1 MTPQNHPLFVSRRDF
16 ARGGAA
22 LATAAMVH
30 SSARQDEARL
40 RTKTFDVI
48 IAAVIAAGLLL
59 VSAAGCR
66 PDADRRP
73 DPDAA
78 PRAGSPPESF
88 PKIVVASAML
98 WSTPHSARF
107 RPGFGAPTYSGSGFY
122 ENAPLVPA
130 DRPDAGSDAEPHF
143 PKDWFEDMARAGIDA
158 VDHCFF
164 GTKNLP
170 VLLQTAEAARESG
183 TGVQV
188 LPMIDTMPAAEGM
201 AFLVDLWRNEPL
213 RNHPNLLRFG
223 DRPVVMTFGVH
234 GGDVWRQRL
243 ALAEQAGARYFV
255 ITDVSESRLGRP
267 TVPDDHEPLH
277 GLYRF
282 VELDGSGLPGLAK
295 LARSYDPPKLFGG
308 SVMPGY
314 IGATRQG
321 ILRDHRGTDVFRRN
335 WLQIIDHDPAF
346 VYLSTLNDYTEATE
360 QECSANSTY
369 AYIDL
374 NAYFGGR
381 WKTGA
386 WPARA
391 AGQAFLSYRKAVATT
406 EAIELE
412 LVLLRPELTGKED
425 AAGIAERFRATA
437 SLAMNGADRVGVAPV
452 QPQVFPGHLV
462 WRFWATGTHADG
474 YAVPAVKIEVDGAAL
489 ELPAGAPAPFAI
501 VRNGEPLSRRWLHV
515 PLHRIRPG
523 VAARLAV
530 APTGDGPY
538 PRTIRIEGL
547 PWDDVACGVLER
559 QANSLSPALAPD
571 RLRDGFREEFYAG
584 PGWCPMEYR
593 NGTLKRNVVDQVD
606 RYTAV
611 IRMHDETFVYPA
623 PALVDP
629 PRTLPDAPAVD
640 PATVIDPMI
649 GPGKK
654 MTDRGWLKRDLVL
667 PADATRP
674 TAHQDDDGAW
684 FLRFDGVDDRITQG
698 PIAMPPGPATVE
710 LLLRPADTER
720 MQTVFDS
727 SEPVLSL
734 VLAPGGTLRLLRTD
748 QQLKVVTLAGKTPL
762 QAGTWHHV
770 VAVFTGRSL
779 RLSVDGKQDGPEI
792 PIHGLRSDKET
803 SIGGPALWAKGIR
816 AAGFF
821 KGDIRQFRV
830 LQRSLSP
837 DEIAARSQGLSLPG
851 LGARINGGS
860 SPEGS
865 LPRAGAVSAFTD
877 LR

>member
-1 MTPQNHPLFVSRRDF
+1 MNNLMTFNSGRSL
-16 ARGGAA
+16 
-22 LATAAMVH
+22 LAT
-30 SSARQDEARL
+30 
-40 RTKTFDVI
+40 
-48 IAAVIAAGLLL
+48 VIAAALLL
-59 VSAAGCR
+59 APPAR
-66 PDADRRP
+66 AQ
-73 DPDAA
+73 PDAA
-78 PRAGSPPESF
+78 SGADSNAAARAGAPPEAF
-88 PKIVVASAML
+88 PKIVVGSAML
-98 WSTPHSARF
+98 WGTPHSARF
-107 RPGFGAPTYSGSGFY
+107 RPGFAAPEYSGSGFY

-130 DRPDAGSDAEPHF
+130 DRPDAGADANPHF
-143 PKDWFEDMARAGIDA
+143 PRDWFRDAAHAGIDA
-158 VDHCFF
+158 IDHCFF

-170 VLLQTAEAARESG
+170 VLLQTAEAARQSG
-183 TGVQV
+183 TGVKV

-243 ALAEQAGARYFV
+243 AAAEQAGARYFV

-335 WLQIIDHDPAF
+335 WLQIIAHDPAF

-425 AAGIAERFRATA
+425 AAGIAERFQATA
-437 SLAMNGADRVGVAPV
+437 SLAMNGARRVDVAPV
-452 QPQVFPGHLV
+452 KPQVLPGHAV
-462 WRFWATGTHADG
+462 WRFWAQGPHADG
-474 YAVPAVKIEVDGAAL
+474 YAVPSVKIEVDGAAL
-489 ELPAGAPAPFAI
+489 ELPDGHPAPFAI

-523 VAARLAV
+523 VAARLV
-530 APTGDGPY
+530 VRPTGDGPY

-547 PWDDVACGVLER
+547 PWDDVACAVLER
-559 QANSLSPALAPD
+559 EANSLSPALTAGQ
-571 RLRDGFREEFYAG
+571 LQSGFTEELYAG
-584 PGWCPMEYR
+584 PGWCPMPYLDG
-593 NGTLKRNVVDQVD
+593 NLKRNVVDQVD

-640 PATVIDPMI
+640 PATVIDPAI

-654 MTDRGWLKRDLVL
+654 LVDRGWLKRDLVL
-667 PADATRP
+667 PADATSP

-684 FLRFDGVDDRITQG
+684 FLRFDGVDDRIIQG

-720 MQTVFDS
+720 MQTVVDS

-734 VLAPGGTLRLLRTD
+734 MLAPGGTLRLQRVN
-748 QQLKVVTLAGKTPL
+748 QQREVVTLAGQKPL
-762 QAGTWHHV
+762 QAGAWHHV

-779 RLSVDGKQDGPEI
+779 RLYVDGKQDGPEI

-803 SIGGPALWAKGIR
+803 AIGGPIR
-816 AAGFF
+816 PGGFL
-821 KGDIRQFRV
+821 KGDVRQFRV
-830 LQRSLSP
+830 LQRSLAA
-837 DEIAARSQGLSLPG
+837 DEIAARHQSLSL
-851 LGARINGGS
+851 LGSAGHGEGGS
-860 SPEGS
+860 
-865 LPRAGAVSAFTD
+865 
-877 LR
+877 

>member
-1 MTPQNHPLFVSRRDF
+1 
-16 ARGGAA
+16 
-22 LATAAMVH
+22 
-30 SSARQDEARL
+30 L
-40 RTKTFDVI
+40 RK
-48 IAAVIAAGLLL
+48 
-59 VSAAGCR
+59 
-66 PDADRRP
+66 
-73 DPDAA
+73 
-78 PRAGSPPESF
+78 
-88 PKIVVASAML
+88 
-98 WSTPHSARF
+98 
-107 RPGFGAPTYSGSGFY
+107 
-122 ENAPLVPA
+122 
-130 DRPDAGSDAEPHF
+130 
-143 PKDWFEDMARAGIDA
+143 
-158 VDHCFF
+158 
-164 GTKNLP
+164 
-170 VLLQTAEAARESG
+170 
-183 TGVQV
+183 
-188 LPMIDTMPAAEGM
+188 
-201 AFLVDLWRNEPL
+201 
-213 RNHPNLLRFG
+213 HPNLLRFG

-234 GGDVWRQRL
+234 GGDVWQRRL

-267 TVPDDHEPLH
+267 TVWVDHEPLD

-282 VELDGSGLPGLAK
+282 VELNASGLPGLAK

-321 ILRDHRGTDVFRRN
+321 IIHDHRGTDRFRRN
-335 WLQIIDHDPAF
+335 WLQIVAHDPAF

-374 NAYFGGR
+374 SAYFGGR

-391 AGQAFLSYRKAVATT
+391 AGQAFLSYRKAVATA

-412 LVLLRPELTGKED
+412 LVLLRPELTGAED
-425 AAGIAERFRATA
+425 AAGLAERFRATA
-437 SLAMNGADRVGVAPV
+437 TLAMNGTRRVELDPVAP
-452 QPQVFPGHLV
+452 QVLPGHLV
-462 WRFWATGTHADG
+462 WRFWAKGPHADG
-474 YAVPAVKIEVDGAAL
+474 YAVPSVQITADGAPL
-489 ELPAGAPAPFAI
+489 ELPDGPPAPFAI

-530 APTGDGPY
+530 TATGETAY
-538 PRTIRIEGL
+538 PRMIRIEGL

-559 QANSLSPALAPD
+559 QANSLSPALDAD
-571 RLRDGFREEFYAG
+571 RLREGFREDFYAG

-593 NGTLKRNVVDQVD
+593 DGKLKRNIVDQVD

-611 IRMHDETFVYPA
+611 IRMRDETFVYPA
-623 PALVDP
+623 PALAEP
-629 PRTLPDAPAVD
+629 PRMSPGAPAVE
-640 PATVIDPMI
+640 PATVMDPVF

-654 MTDRGWLKRDLVL
+654 LADRGWLKRDLEL
-667 PADATRP
+667 PAGAPRP
-674 TAHQDDDGAW
+674 SAHQDDRGAW

-720 MQTVFDS
+720 MQTVLDS

-734 VLAPGGTLRLLRTD
+734 MLAPGGTLRLQRMN
-748 QQLKVVTLAGKTPL
+748 QQREVVTLAGQKPL
-762 QAGTWHHV
+762 QAGSWHHV

-779 RLSVDGKQDGPEI
+779 RLYVDGKQDGPEI

-803 SIGGPALWAKGIR
+803 AIGGPIR

-821 KGDIRQFRV
+821 KGDVRQFRV
-830 LQRSLSP
+830 LQRALAP
-837 DEIAARSQGLSLPG
+837 DEIALRFA
-851 LGARINGGS
+851 S
-860 SPEGS
+860 SAALHAAEAPK
-865 LPRAGAVSAFTD
+865 
-877 LR
+877 